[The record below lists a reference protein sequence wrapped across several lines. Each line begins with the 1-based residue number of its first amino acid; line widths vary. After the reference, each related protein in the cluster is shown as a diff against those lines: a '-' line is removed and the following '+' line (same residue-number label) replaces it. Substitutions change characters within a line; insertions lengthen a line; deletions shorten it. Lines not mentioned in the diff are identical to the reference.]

1 MNKTRQEWSG
11 TFKCCK
17 DKRDSMTAFYGVFS
31 SVFVVTLIFY
41 ITVYATANDNES
53 VDVLDAR
60 QFSPPTTNSAL
71 PEVSAAPSTSSSQRV
86 RNSTKQKKKK
96 DKPFMVINDDS
107 DDDELLIK
115 PIVATNDSD
124 LISISK

>member
-17 DKRDSMTAFYGVFS
+17 DKHDSMTAFYGVFS

-41 ITVYATANDNES
+41 ITVYATGNDQL
-53 VDVLDAR
+53 VDVLDVC
-60 QFSPPTTNSAL
+60 QVSPPSL
-71 PEVSAAPSTSSSQRV
+71 PEVSAAPSTSSSQRNW
-86 RNSTKQKKKK
+86 NSTKQKKKK
-96 DKPFMVINDDS
+96 DKPTMVINEDS

-115 PIVATNDSD
+115 PIITAKESD
-124 LISISK
+124 LITISN